1 MTTRPP
7 SSRAPADDLWLGAPR
22 RLVSADTI
30 RVVAVAAAPRLRLLR
45 GLIRAELPRAGKISS
60 ESIVDVE
67 ATVAAASVAA
77 CSQGDV
83 ELAVKKCFVVS
94 KAVPD
99 LPFQIVDASRN
110 ENDPKEGEV
119 TVGLDTRLNHRVVDL
134 RTPANQAIMRI
145 RAAVP
150 LLFASYLDSQNFV
163 GVNSP
168 KLLAGSS
175 EGGSS
180 VFKLSY
186 FGRDCCLAQSP
197 QLYKQ
202 MALMADLERVFEVAP
217 VFRSENSL
225 THRHMC
231 EFVGLDME
239 MCFHEHYSEVL
250 DMMDRTFNAVFDGLN
265 SEYASEQAAT
275 RP

>member
-1 MTTRPP
+1 MSGPPRVTRLTLPP
-7 SSRAPADDLWLGAPR
+7 YLTS
-22 RLVSADTI
+22 
-30 RVVAVAAAPRLRLLR
+30 
-45 GLIRAELPRAGKISS
+45 LPYPLTLPPYLTSLPYP
-60 ESIVDVE
+60 
-67 ATVAAASVAA
+67 
-77 CSQGDV
+77 SQGFT
-83 ELAVKKCFVVS
+83 E
-94 KAVPD
+94 
-99 LPFQIVDASRN
+99 IH
-110 ENDPKEGEV
+110 
-119 TVGLDTRLNHRVVDL
+119 T
-134 RTPANQAIMRI
+134 
-145 RAAVP
+145 
-150 LLFASYLDSQNFV
+150 
-163 GVNSP
+163 P
-168 KLLAGSS
+168 KLVGTAS
-175 EGGSS
+175 EGGAD
-180 VFKLSY
+180 VFAVEY
-186 FGRDCCLAQSP
+186 FGRKAYLAQSP

>member
-1 MTTRPP
+1 MQHGVCQLFRQFLLSQVPRLSCRGTQCGPLRGHEWAL
-7 SSRAPADDLWLGAPR
+7 SGAPTR
-22 RLVSADTI
+22 DT
-30 RVVAVAAAPRLRLLR
+30 PYLTS
-45 GLIRAELPRAGKISS
+45 LPYLPTLPPYLTSLAYP
-60 ESIVDVE
+60 
-67 ATVAAASVAA
+67 
-77 CSQGDV
+77 SQGFT
-83 ELAVKKCFVVS
+83 E
-94 KAVPD
+94 
-99 LPFQIVDASRN
+99 IH
-110 ENDPKEGEV
+110 
-119 TVGLDTRLNHRVVDL
+119 T
-134 RTPANQAIMRI
+134 
-145 RAAVP
+145 
-150 LLFASYLDSQNFV
+150 
-163 GVNSP
+163 P
-168 KLLAGSS
+168 KLVGTAS
-175 EGGSS
+175 EGGAD
-180 VFKLSY
+180 VFAVEY
-186 FGRDCCLAQSP
+186 FGRKAYLAQSP